1 MEIKFSE
8 DIKNAA
14 PGLRVVAIEAD
25 IDNPAT
31 PDALWQ
37 RLESLGDDVRDRWAL
52 GDVNKRPAIA
62 GTRRAY
68 KALGKDPN
76 RYRPSADALTR
87 RMVKGME
94 LYRLTAGVELIN
106 LLSVASGYSIGGFDA
121 DKIQGGVLTL
131 GVGQP
136 DEDFDAI
143 GRGKLNIEGL
153 PVYRDSIGGVGTPTS
168 DNERTKLSEQT
179 KRLLMCINIYE
190 EEMPVDET
198 VSLAVDLLREFCN
211 AENISINEYS

>member
-25 IDNPAT
+25 IENPVT

-37 RLESLGDDVRDRWAL
+37 RLESLGEDVRNRWAL

-87 RMVKGME
+87 RMVKGMD
-94 LYRLTAGVELIN
+94 LYRLTAGVDLIN

-121 DKIQGGVLTL
+121 DKIEGGVLTL
-131 GVGQP
+131 GVGQR

-179 KRLLMCINIYE
+179 GRLLMCINIYE